1 VLKPI
6 LRPRILWNY
15 AYDEL
20 TDKRISMQV
29 TCLRENL
36 SRGLANVSRAVASRA
51 TLPVTQ
57 NVLLEGDNGQL
68 KLTATNTEIS
78 ISTWIGA
85 QIEGEGSVTVPARML
100 TDFVN
105 SLPGQTVQIEFQ
117 TDPVG
122 VTVTCD
128 KFNGTINGI
137 SSEEFPPIPTV
148 EGGSSVSIPADT
160 FRGALERVVFAA
172 ATDDSRP
179 VLTGVKVE
187 LSEDSFTLAAAD
199 GFRLAVETGKLG
211 ASVETEVGVIVPAK
225 TLAEVERL
233 LSDGSSTVELSVD
246 GNGRSAKFRL
256 DTSEI
261 VTSLVQG
268 TFPDY
273 EKLIPTSYG
282 TKATVDLASMIQ
294 ATRAASIFARDG
306 SGIIRVVVSPGESDA
321 GGAVKIISRAEEVGW
336 NENELDALV
345 EGEETKVAFNS
356 KFLMDVLNV
365 MNGDDVD
372 LETTTPSSPGVFRSA
387 KHEGY
392 THVVMPMFVQW

>member
-1 VLKPI
+1 
-6 LRPRILWNY
+6 
-15 AYDEL
+15 
-20 TDKRISMQV
+20 
-29 TCLRENL
+29 
-36 SRGLANVSRAVASRA
+36 
-51 TLPVTQ
+51 LPVTQ
-57 NVLLEGDNGQL
+57 NVLLEADNGQL

-85 QIEGEGSVTVPARML
+85 QIEGEGAVTVPARML
-100 TDFVN
+100 NDFVN
-105 SLPGQTVQIEFQ
+105 SLPGQTVQIDFQ

-122 VTVTCD
+122 IEVTCD
-128 KFNGTINGI
+128 KFTATINGI
-137 SSEEFPPIPTV
+137 AAEEFPPIPVV
-148 EGGSSVSIPADT
+148 EGGATVTIPADA

-187 LSEDSFTLAAAD
+187 LAGDKFTLAAAD
-199 GFRLAVETGKLG
+199 GFRLAVETGKLS
-211 ASVETEVGVIVPAK
+211 ASASEEVGVIVPAK

-233 LSDGSSTVELSVD
+233 LGDGSSSVELSLD
-246 GNGRSAKFRL
+246 ASGRSAKFRL
-256 DTSEI
+256 ETSEI

-273 EKLIPTSYG
+273 EKLIPASYG
-282 TKATVDLASMIQ
+282 TKATIDLASMVQ

-306 SGIIRVVVSPGESDA
+306 SGIIRVIVSPADGDTPGS
-321 GGAVKIISRAEEVGW
+321 VKVISRAEEVGS
-336 NENELDALV
+336 NENVLDASV
-345 EGEETKVAFNS
+345 EGDESKVAFNS

-365 MNGDDVD
+365 LSGDDVD
-372 LETTTPSSPGVFRSA
+372 IETTTPSSPGVFRSA

>member
-1 VLKPI
+1 
-6 LRPRILWNY
+6 
-15 AYDEL
+15 
-20 TDKRISMQV
+20 MQV

-85 QIEGEGSVTVPARML
+85 QIEGEGSITVPARML

-105 SLPGQTVQIEFQ
+105 SLPGQTVKIDFQ
-117 TDPVG
+117 NDPVG
-122 VTVTCD
+122 VIVTCD

-137 SSEEFPPIPTV
+137 SAEEFPPIPTV
-148 EGGSSVSIPADT
+148 EGGSSVTIPADT

-187 LSEDSFTLAAAD
+187 LADDSFTLAAAD

-211 ASVETEVGVIVPAK
+211 TSVETEVGVIVPAK
-225 TLAEVERL
+225 TLSEVERL
-233 LSDGSSTVELSVD
+233 LGDGSSSVELSID
-246 GNGRSAKFRL
+246 ANGRSAKFRL
-256 DTSEI
+256 DTSEV
-261 VTSLVQG
+261 VTALVQG

-282 TKATVDLASMIQ
+282 TKATVDLSSMVQ

-306 SGIIRVVVSPGESDA
+306 SGIIRVIVSPGGDDGA
-321 GGAVKIISRAEEVGW
+321 GSVKVISRAEEVGS
-336 NENELDALV
+336 NENELDAKV

-365 MNGDDVD
+365 LNGDDVD
-372 LETTTPSSPGVFRSA
+372 LETTTPSSPGVFRSE
-387 KHEGY
+387 KHQGY

>member
-1 VLKPI
+1 
-6 LRPRILWNY
+6 
-15 AYDEL
+15 
-20 TDKRISMQV
+20 MQV

-85 QIEGEGSVTVPARML
+85 QIEGEGSITVPARML

-105 SLPGQTVQIEFQ
+105 SLPGE
-117 TDPVG
+117 
-122 VTVTCD
+122 TVTID
-128 KFNGTINGI
+128 FQPESAGVKVSSGKFNGDISGI
-137 SSEEFPPIPTV
+137 PAEEFPPIPEV
-148 EGGSSVSIPADT
+148 SGGVSVAIPADT
-160 FRGALERVVFAA
+160 FKGALERVVFAA

-179 VLTGVKVE
+179 VLTGVKIE
-187 LSEDSFTLAAAD
+187 LKEKSFIVAAAD
-199 GFRLAVETGKLG
+199 GFRLAVETGEL
-211 ASVETEVGVIVPAK
+211 TEAIDGEIGIIVPAK

-233 LSDGSSTVELSVD
+233 LGDGSSTISLSTD
-246 GNGRSAKFRL
+246 SNDRSAKFRL
-256 DTSEI
+256 DSSEI

-273 EKLIPTSYG
+273 EKLIPTSWS
-282 TKATVDLASMIQ
+282 TRASIDLSQMSQ

-306 SGIIRVVVSPGESDA
+306 SGIIRIMINPGEADA
-321 GGAVKIISRAEEVGW
+321 AGAVKVIARAEEVGA
-336 NENELDALV
+336 NENEVEASV
-345 EGEETKVAFNS
+345 EGDETKIAFNS
-356 KFLMDVLNV
+356 KFLSDVLNV
-365 MNGDDVD
+365 IEGDDVK
-372 LETTTPSSPGVFRSA
+372 LETTTPSSPGVFRSP
-387 KHEGY
+387 KHENY

>member
-1 VLKPI
+1 
-6 LRPRILWNY
+6 
-15 AYDEL
+15 
-20 TDKRISMQV
+20 MQV

-57 NVLLEGDNGQL
+57 NVLLEGENSQL

-85 QIEGEGSVTVPARML
+85 QIEGEGKITVPARML

-105 SLPGQTVQIEFQ
+105 SLPGREVKIDFQ
-117 TDPVG
+117 NDPVG
-122 VTVTCD
+122 VIVTCD

-137 SSEEFPPIPTV
+137 AAEEFPPIPKV
-148 EGGSSVSIPADT
+148 DGRSSVTIPADT

-187 LSEDSFTLAAAD
+187 LVDDSFTLAAAD
-199 GFRLAVETGKLG
+199 GFRLAVETGKLVT
-211 ASVETEVGVIVPAK
+211 SVSTEVGVIVPAK

-233 LSDGSSTVELSVD
+233 LGDGSSSVELSID
-246 GNGRSAKFRL
+246 ANGRAAKFRL

-261 VTSLVQG
+261 ITALVQG

-273 EKLIPTSYG
+273 EKLIPTNYG
-282 TKATVDLASMIQ
+282 TKATVDLSNMVQ

-306 SGIIRVVVSPGESDA
+306 SGIIRVIVSPGEGDSA
-321 GGAVKIISRAEEVGW
+321 GSVKVISRAEEVGS
-336 NENELDALV
+336 NENELDASV

-372 LETTTPSSPGVFRSA
+372 LETTTPSSPGVFRSE
-387 KHEGY
+387 KHKGY

>member
-1 VLKPI
+1 
-6 LRPRILWNY
+6 
-15 AYDEL
+15 
-20 TDKRISMQV
+20 MQV

-36 SRGLANVSRAVASRA
+36 SRGLSNISRAVAARA

-57 NVLLEGDNGQL
+57 NVLLESDNGQL

-85 QIEGEGSVTVPARML
+85 QMEGDGTVTVPARML

-105 SLPGQTVQIEFQ
+105 SLPGQTVKIEFQ
-117 TDPVG
+117 TEPVG
-122 VTVTCD
+122 VVVTCD
-128 KFNGTINGI
+128 KFNATINGI
-137 SSEEFPPIPTV
+137 AAEEFPPIPTV
-148 EGGSSVSIPADT
+148 DGGAEVTIPADA
-160 FRGALERVVFAA
+160 FKGALERVVFAA

-187 LSEDSFTLAAAD
+187 LAGDSFTLAAAD
-199 GFRLAVETGKLG
+199 GFRLAVENGKLG
-211 ASVETEVGVIVPAK
+211 ESVSDDVGVIVPAK

-233 LSDGSSTVELSVD
+233 LGDGSSSVVLSMD
-246 GNGRSAKFRL
+246 ANGRSAKFRM
-256 DTSEI
+256 DTSEV

-282 TKATVDLASMIQ
+282 TKATIGLASMVQ

-306 SGIIRVVVSPGESDA
+306 SGIIRVIVGPGESDA
-321 GGAVKIISRAEEVGW
+321 PGSVKVISRAEEVGS
-336 NENELDALV
+336 NENELDASV

-365 MNGDDVD
+365 MNGDDFD

>member
-1 VLKPI
+1 
-6 LRPRILWNY
+6 
-15 AYDEL
+15 
-20 TDKRISMQV
+20 MQV

-85 QIEGEGSVTVPARML
+85 QIEGEGSITVPARML

-105 SLPGQTVQIEFQ
+105 SLPGQTVKIEFQ
-117 TDPVG
+117 NDPVG
-122 VTVTCD
+122 VIVTCD

-137 SSEEFPPIPTV
+137 AAEEFPPIPTV
-148 EGGSSVSIPADT
+148 DGGSSVTIPADT

-187 LSEDSFTLAAAD
+187 LADDSFTLAAAD

-211 ASVETEVGVIVPAK
+211 TSVETEVGVIVPAK

-233 LSDGSSTVELSVD
+233 LGDGSSTVELSID
-246 GNGRSAKFRL
+246 ANGRSAKFRL
-256 DTSEI
+256 DTSEV
-261 VTSLVQG
+261 VTALVQG

-282 TKATVDLASMIQ
+282 TKATVDLSSMVQ

-306 SGIIRVVVSPGESDA
+306 SGIIRVIVSPGEDDGA
-321 GGAVKIISRAEEVGW
+321 GTVKVISRAEEVGS
-336 NENELDALV
+336 NENELDAKV

-372 LETTTPSSPGVFRSA
+372 LETTTPSSPGVFRSE
-387 KHEGY
+387 KHQGY

>member
-1 VLKPI
+1 
-6 LRPRILWNY
+6 
-15 AYDEL
+15 
-20 TDKRISMQV
+20 MQV

-36 SRGLANVSRAVASRA
+36 SRGLANVSRAVAARA

-68 KLTATNTEIS
+68 KITATNTEIS

-85 QIEGEGSVTVPARML
+85 QIEGEGTVTVPARML

-105 SLPGQTVQIEFQ
+105 SLPGQTVVIEFQ
-117 TDPVG
+117 NEPVG

-137 SSEEFPPIPTV
+137 AAEEFPPIPTV
-148 EGGSSVSIPADT
+148 EGGASVTIPADT

-179 VLTGVKVE
+179 VLTGVKIE
-187 LSEDSFTLAAAD
+187 LAEDNFTLAAAD
-199 GFRLAVETGKLG
+199 GFRLAVESGKLG
-211 ASVETEVGVIVPAK
+211 ASVESEVGIIVPAK

-233 LSDGSSTVELSVD
+233 LGDGSSSVELSID
-246 GNGRSAKFRL
+246 ANSRSAKFRL
-256 DTSEI
+256 DTSEV
-261 VTSLVQG
+261 VTALVQG

-273 EKLIPTSYG
+273 EKLIPTSWG
-282 TKATVDLASMIQ
+282 TKATVDLAGMVQ

-306 SGIIRVVVSPGESDA
+306 SGIIRVIVSPNDGA
-321 GGAVKIISRAEEVGW
+321 GAVKVISRAEEVGS
-336 NENELDALV
+336 NENELDATV

-372 LETTTPSSPGVFRSA
+372 LETNTPSSPGVFRSK

>member
-1 VLKPI
+1 
-6 LRPRILWNY
+6 
-15 AYDEL
+15 
-20 TDKRISMQV
+20 MQV

-57 NVLLEGDNGQL
+57 NVLLEGDNGLL

-85 QIEGEGSVTVPARML
+85 QIEGEGSITVPHRML

-105 SLPGQTVQIEFQ
+105 SLPGQEVKIDFQ
-117 TDPVG
+117 NDPVG
-122 VTVTCD
+122 VIVTCD

-137 SSEEFPPIPTV
+137 AAEEFPPIPTV
-148 EGGSSVSIPADT
+148 DGGSSVTIPADT
-160 FRGALERVVFAA
+160 FRGALGRVVFAA

-187 LSEDSFTLAAAD
+187 LADDSFTLAAAD

-211 ASVETEVGVIVPAK
+211 TSVETEVGVIVPAK

-233 LSDGSSTVELSVD
+233 LGDGSSSVELSI
-246 GNGRSAKFRL
+246 GANGRSAKFRL

-261 VTSLVQG
+261 VTALVQG

-273 EKLIPTSYG
+273 EKLIPSNYG
-282 TKATVDLASMIQ
+282 TKATVDLSSMVQ

-306 SGIIRVVVSPGESDA
+306 SGIIRVIVSPGNDA
-321 GGAVKIISRAEEVGW
+321 GGGAVKVISRAEEVGS
-336 NENELDALV
+336 NENELDAKV

-365 MNGDDVD
+365 MNGDYVD
-372 LETTTPSSPGVFRSA
+372 LETTTPSSPGVFRSE

>member
-1 VLKPI
+1 
-6 LRPRILWNY
+6 
-15 AYDEL
+15 
-20 TDKRISMQV
+20 MQV

-57 NVLLEGDNGQL
+57 NVLLEGDNGRL

-85 QIEGEGSVTVPARML
+85 QIEGEGSITVPHRML

-105 SLPGQTVQIEFQ
+105 SLPGQTVKIDFQ
-117 TDPVG
+117 NDPVG
-122 VTVTCD
+122 VIVTCD

-137 SSEEFPPIPTV
+137 AAEEFPPIPTV
-148 EGGSSVSIPADT
+148 DSGSSVTIPADT
-160 FRGALERVVFAA
+160 FRGALGRVVFAA

-179 VLTGVKVE
+179 VLTGVKIE
-187 LSEDSFTLAAAD
+187 LADDSFTLAAAD

-211 ASVETEVGVIVPAK
+211 TSVETEVGVIVPAK

-233 LSDGSSTVELSVD
+233 LGDGSSSVELSID
-246 GNGRSAKFRL
+246 ANGRSAKFRL
-256 DTSEI
+256 DTSEV
-261 VTSLVQG
+261 VTALVQG

-282 TKATVDLASMIQ
+282 TKATVDLSSMVQ

-306 SGIIRVVVSPGESDA
+306 SGIIRIIVSPGEDD
-321 GGAVKIISRAEEVGW
+321 GVGAVKVISRAEEVGS
-336 NENELDALV
+336 NENELDAKV

-372 LETTTPSSPGVFRSA
+372 LETTTPSSPGVFRSG

>member
-1 VLKPI
+1 
-6 LRPRILWNY
+6 
-15 AYDEL
+15 
-20 TDKRISMQV
+20 MQV

-85 QIEGEGSVTVPARML
+85 QIEGEGSITVPHRML

-105 SLPGQTVQIEFQ
+105 SLPGQTVKIDFQ
-117 TDPVG
+117 NDPVG
-122 VTVTCD
+122 VIVTCD

-137 SSEEFPPIPTV
+137 AAEEFPPIPTV
-148 EGGSSVSIPADT
+148 DSESSVTIPADT
-160 FRGALERVVFAA
+160 FRGALGRVVFAA

-179 VLTGVKVE
+179 VLTGVKIE
-187 LSEDSFTLAAAD
+187 LADDSFTLAAAD

-211 ASVETEVGVIVPAK
+211 TSVETEVGVIVPAK

-233 LSDGSSTVELSVD
+233 LGDGSSSVELSID
-246 GNGRSAKFRL
+246 ANGRSAKFRL
-256 DTSEI
+256 DTSEV
-261 VTSLVQG
+261 VTALVQG

-273 EKLIPTSYG
+273 EKLIPPSYG
-282 TKATVDLASMIQ
+282 TKATVDLSSMVQ

-306 SGIIRVVVSPGESDA
+306 SGIIRIIVSPGEDD
-321 GGAVKIISRAEEVGW
+321 GVGAVKVISRAEEVGS
-336 NENELDALV
+336 NENELDAKV

-372 LETTTPSSPGVFRSA
+372 LETTTPSSPGVFRSG

>member
-1 VLKPI
+1 
-6 LRPRILWNY
+6 
-15 AYDEL
+15 
-20 TDKRISMQV
+20 MQV

-57 NVLLEGDNGQL
+57 NVLLESDNGQL

-85 QIEGEGSVTVPARML
+85 QIEGEGSITVPARML

-105 SLPGQTVQIEFQ
+105 SLPGQTVKIDFQ
-117 TDPVG
+117 NDPVG
-122 VTVTCD
+122 VIVTCD

-137 SSEEFPPIPTV
+137 AAEEFPPIPTV
-148 EGGSSVSIPADT
+148 EGGSSVTIPADT

-187 LSEDSFTLAAAD
+187 LADDSFTLAAAD

-211 ASVETEVGVIVPAK
+211 TSVETEVGVIVPAK

-233 LSDGSSTVELSVD
+233 LGDGSSSVELSID
-246 GNGRSAKFRL
+246 ANGRSAKFRL
-256 DTSEI
+256 DTSEV
-261 VTSLVQG
+261 VTALVQG

-282 TKATVDLASMIQ
+282 TKATVDLSSMVQ

-306 SGIIRVVVSPGESDA
+306 SGIIRVIVSPGGDDGA
-321 GGAVKIISRAEEVGW
+321 GSVKVISRAEEVGS
-336 NENELDALV
+336 NENELDAKV

-372 LETTTPSSPGVFRSA
+372 LETTTPSSPGVFRSE
-387 KHEGY
+387 KHQGY

>member
-1 VLKPI
+1 
-6 LRPRILWNY
+6 
-15 AYDEL
+15 
-20 TDKRISMQV
+20 MQV

-85 QIEGEGSVTVPARML
+85 QIEGEGSITVPHRML

-105 SLPGQTVQIEFQ
+105 SLPGQTVKIDFQ
-117 TDPVG
+117 NDPVG
-122 VTVTCD
+122 VIVTCD

-137 SSEEFPPIPTV
+137 AAEEFPPIPTV
-148 EGGSSVSIPADT
+148 DSESSVTIPADT
-160 FRGALERVVFAA
+160 FRGALGRVVFAA

-179 VLTGVKVE
+179 VLTGVKIE
-187 LSEDSFTLAAAD
+187 LADDSFTLAAAD

-211 ASVETEVGVIVPAK
+211 TSVETEVGVIVPAK

-233 LSDGSSTVELSVD
+233 LGDGSSSVELSID
-246 GNGRSAKFRL
+246 ANGRSAKFRL
-256 DTSEI
+256 DTSEV
-261 VTSLVQG
+261 VTALVQG

-273 EKLIPTSYG
+273 EKLIPPSYG
-282 TKATVDLASMIQ
+282 TKATVDLSSMVQ

-306 SGIIRVVVSPGESDA
+306 SGIIRIIVSPGEDDG
-321 GGAVKIISRAEEVGW
+321 GGAVKVISRAEEVGS
-336 NENELDALV
+336 NENELDAKV

-372 LETTTPSSPGVFRSA
+372 LETTTPSSPGVFRSG

>member
-1 VLKPI
+1 
-6 LRPRILWNY
+6 
-15 AYDEL
+15 
-20 TDKRISMQV
+20 MQV

-85 QIEGEGSVTVPARML
+85 QIEGEGRITVPARML

-105 SLPGQTVQIEFQ
+105 SLPGQTVKIDFQ
-117 TDPVG
+117 NDPVG
-122 VTVTCD
+122 VIVTCD

-137 SSEEFPPIPTV
+137 SAEEFPPIPTV
-148 EGGSSVSIPADT
+148 EGGSSVTIPADT

-187 LSEDSFTLAAAD
+187 LADDSFTLAAAD

-225 TLAEVERL
+225 TLSEVERL
-233 LSDGSSTVELSVD
+233 LGDGSSSVELSID
-246 GNGRSAKFRL
+246 ANGRSAKFRL

-261 VTSLVQG
+261 VTALVQG

-282 TKATVDLASMIQ
+282 TKATVDLSSMVQ

-306 SGIIRVVVSPGESDA
+306 SGIIRVIVSPGEGDGA
-321 GGAVKIISRAEEVGW
+321 GAVKVISRAEEVGS
-336 NENELDALV
+336 NENELDAKV

-365 MNGDDVD
+365 LNGDDVD
-372 LETTTPSSPGVFRSA
+372 LETTTPSSPGVFRSE
-387 KHEGY
+387 KHPGY

>member
-1 VLKPI
+1 
-6 LRPRILWNY
+6 
-15 AYDEL
+15 
-20 TDKRISMQV
+20 MQV

-57 NVLLEGDNGQL
+57 NVLLESDNGQL

-85 QIEGEGSVTVPARML
+85 QIEGEGSITVPARML

-105 SLPGQTVQIEFQ
+105 SLPGQTVKIDFQ
-117 TDPVG
+117 NDPVG
-122 VTVTCD
+122 VIVTCD

-137 SSEEFPPIPTV
+137 AAEEFPPIPTV
-148 EGGSSVSIPADT
+148 EGGSSVTIPADT

-187 LSEDSFTLAAAD
+187 LADDSFTLAAAD

-211 ASVETEVGVIVPAK
+211 TSVETEVGVIVPAK

-233 LSDGSSTVELSVD
+233 LGDGSSSVELSID
-246 GNGRSAKFRL
+246 ANGRSAKFRL
-256 DTSEI
+256 DTSEV
-261 VTSLVQG
+261 VTALVQG

-282 TKATVDLASMIQ
+282 TKATVDLSSMVQ

-306 SGIIRVVVSPGESDA
+306 SGIIRVIVSPGGDDGA
-321 GGAVKIISRAEEVGW
+321 GSVKVISRAEEVGS
-336 NENELDALV
+336 NENELDAKV

-372 LETTTPSSPGVFRSA
+372 LETTTPSSPGVFRSEN
-387 KHEGY
+387 HQGY

>member
-1 VLKPI
+1 
-6 LRPRILWNY
+6 
-15 AYDEL
+15 
-20 TDKRISMQV
+20 MHV

-57 NVLLEGDNGQL
+57 NVLLESDNGQL

-85 QIEGEGSVTVPARML
+85 QIEGDGSITVPARML

-105 SLPGQTVQIEFQ
+105 SLPGQTVKIDFQ
-117 TDPVG
+117 NDPVG
-122 VTVTCD
+122 VIVTCD

-137 SSEEFPPIPTV
+137 AAEEFPPIPTV
-148 EGGSSVSIPADT
+148 EGGSSVTIPADT

-187 LSEDSFTLAAAD
+187 LADDSFTLAAAD

-211 ASVETEVGVIVPAK
+211 TSVETEVGVIVPAK

-233 LSDGSSTVELSVD
+233 LGDGSSSVELSID
-246 GNGRSAKFRL
+246 ANGRSAKFRL
-256 DTSEI
+256 DTSEV
-261 VTSLVQG
+261 VTALVQG

-282 TKATVDLASMIQ
+282 TKATVDLSSMVQ

-306 SGIIRVVVSPGESDA
+306 SGIIRVIVSPGGDDGA
-321 GGAVKIISRAEEVGW
+321 GSVKVISRAEEVGS
-336 NENELDALV
+336 NENELDAKV

-372 LETTTPSSPGVFRSA
+372 LETTTPSSPGVFRSE
-387 KHEGY
+387 KHQGY

>member
-1 VLKPI
+1 
-6 LRPRILWNY
+6 
-15 AYDEL
+15 
-20 TDKRISMQV
+20 MQV

-36 SRGLANVSRAVASRA
+36 SRGLANISRAVAARA

-57 NVLLEGDNGQL
+57 NVLLERHNGQL

-85 QIEGEGSVTVPARML
+85 QIEGEGSVTVPARMFN
-100 TDFVN
+100 DFVN
-105 SLPGQTVQIEFQ
+105 SLPGQTVQIGFQ

-122 VTVTCD
+122 VEITCD
-128 KFNGTINGI
+128 KFAATINGI
-137 SSEEFPPIPTV
+137 AAEEFPPIPVV
-148 EGGSSVSIPADT
+148 EGGASVTIPADA

-187 LSEDSFTLAAAD
+187 LAGDEFTLAAAD
-199 GFRLAVETGKLG
+199 GFRLAVESGKLG
-211 ASVETEVGVIVPAK
+211 ASVSEEVGVIVPAK

-233 LSDGSSTVELSVD
+233 LGDGSSSVELTLDAS
-246 GNGRSAKFRL
+246 GRSAKFRL
-256 DTSEI
+256 ETSEV

-273 EKLIPTSYG
+273 EKLIPTSHG
-282 TKATVDLASMIQ
+282 TKATIDLSSMVQ

-306 SGIIRVVVSPGESDA
+306 SGIIRVIVNPGSDGEA
-321 GGAVKIISRAEEVGW
+321 GSVKIISSAEEVGS
-336 NENELDALV
+336 NENELDASV
-345 EGEETKVAFNS
+345 EGDESKVAFNS

-365 MNGDDVD
+365 MSGDDVD
-372 LETTTPSSPGVFRSA
+372 IETTTPSSPGVFRSA

>member
-1 VLKPI
+1 
-6 LRPRILWNY
+6 
-15 AYDEL
+15 
-20 TDKRISMQV
+20 MQV

-36 SRGLANVSRAVASRA
+36 SRGLANISRAVAARA

-85 QIEGEGSVTVPARML
+85 QIEGDGSVTIPARML
-100 TDFVN
+100 NDFVN
-105 SLPGQTVQIEFQ
+105 SLPGQQVQLDFQ
-117 TDPVG
+117 TEPVG
-122 VTVTCD
+122 VIITCD
-128 KFNGTINGI
+128 KFKATINGI
-137 SSEEFPPIPTV
+137 AAEEFPPIPTV
-148 EGGSSVSIPADT
+148 EGGASVTIPAEA

-179 VLTGVKVE
+179 VLTGVKIE
-187 LSEDSFTLAAAD
+187 LSGDSFTLAAAD

-211 ASVETEVGVIVPAK
+211 SAIEGEVGVIVPAK
-225 TLAEVERL
+225 TLAEVEKL
-233 LSDGSSTVELSVD
+233 LGDGSKSVELSVD
-246 GNGRSAKFRL
+246 SNGRSAKFRL
-256 DTSEI
+256 DTSEV
-261 VTSLVQG
+261 VTALVQG

-273 EKLIPTSYG
+273 AKLIPTNWG
-282 TKATVDLASMIQ
+282 TKATIGLANMVQ

-306 SGIIRVVVSPGESDA
+306 SGIIRVIVSPGEGDVPGS
-321 GGAVKIISRAEEVGW
+321 VKVISRAEEVGS
-336 NENELDALV
+336 NENELDASV
-345 EGEETKVAFNS
+345 EGEESKVAFNS

-365 MNGDDVD
+365 LSGDDVD
-372 LETTTPSSPGVFRSA
+372 IETTTPSSPGVFRSK

>member
-1 VLKPI
+1 
-6 LRPRILWNY
+6 
-15 AYDEL
+15 
-20 TDKRISMQV
+20 MQV

-36 SRGLANVSRAVASRA
+36 SRGLANVSRAVAARA

-68 KLTATNTEIS
+68 KITATNTEIS

-85 QIEGEGSVTVPARML
+85 QIEGEGTVTVPARML

-105 SLPGQTVQIEFQ
+105 SLPGQTVNIEFKSE
-117 TDPVG
+117 PVG
-122 VTVTCD
+122 VVVTCD

-148 EGGSSVSIPADT
+148 DGGASVTIPADT

-187 LSEDSFTLAAAD
+187 LADDSFTLAAAD

-211 ASVETEVGVIVPAK
+211 ASIGNEVGVIVPAK

-233 LSDGSSTVELSVD
+233 LGDGSSSVELSID
-246 GNGRSAKFRL
+246 NNGRSAKFRL

-261 VTSLVQG
+261 VTALVQG

-273 EKLIPTSYG
+273 DKLIPTSYG
-282 TKATVDLASMIQ
+282 TKATVDLASMVQ

-306 SGIIRVVVSPGESDA
+306 SGIIRVVVSPGESE
-321 GGAVKIISRAEEVGW
+321 GTGAVKVISRAEEVGS
-336 NENELDALV
+336 NENELDAKV

-365 MNGDDVD
+365 LNGDDVD
-372 LETTTPSSPGVFRSA
+372 LETTTPSSPGVFRSE

>member
-1 VLKPI
+1 
-6 LRPRILWNY
+6 
-15 AYDEL
+15 
-20 TDKRISMQV
+20 MQV

-36 SRGLANVSRAVASRA
+36 SRGLANISRAVAARA

-78 ISTWIGA
+78 ITTWIGA

-100 TDFVN
+100 NDFVN
-105 SLPGQTVQIEFQ
+105 SLPGQTVQIDFQ

-122 VTVTCD
+122 VHVTCD
-128 KFNGTINGI
+128 KFTATINGI
-137 SSEEFPPIPTV
+137 AAEEFPPIPTV
-148 EGGSSVSIPADT
+148 EGGASVTIPADA

-187 LSEDSFTLAAAD
+187 LAEDSFTLAAAD

-211 ASVETEVGVIVPAK
+211 ATVSEEVGVIVPAK

-233 LSDGSSTVELSVD
+233 LGDGSSSVELSVD
-246 GNGRSAKFRL
+246 ANGRSAKFKL

-261 VTSLVQG
+261 VTALVQG

-282 TKATVDLASMIQ
+282 TKATIDLASMVQ

-306 SGIIRVVVSPGESDA
+306 SGIIRVIVNPGDGDA
-321 GGAVKIISRAEEVGW
+321 PGTVKIISRAEEVGS
-336 NENELDALV
+336 NENELDASV
-345 EGEETKVAFNS
+345 EGEESKVAFNS

-365 MNGDDVD
+365 LSGDNVD
-372 LETTTPSSPGVFRSA
+372 IETTTPSSPGVFRSA
-387 KHEGY
+387 KHKGY

>member
-1 VLKPI
+1 
-6 LRPRILWNY
+6 
-15 AYDEL
+15 
-20 TDKRISMQV
+20 MQV

-85 QIEGEGSVTVPARML
+85 QIEDEGSITVPARML

-105 SLPGQTVQIEFQ
+105 SLPGE
-117 TDPVG
+117 
-122 VTVTCD
+122 TVTID
-128 KFNGTINGI
+128 FQPESAGVKVSSGKFNGDISGI
-137 SSEEFPPIPTV
+137 PAEEFPPIPEV
-148 EGGSSVSIPADT
+148 SGGVSVAIPADT
-160 FRGALERVVFAA
+160 FKGALERVVFAA

-179 VLTGVKVE
+179 VLTGVKIE
-187 LSEDSFTLAAAD
+187 LKEKSFIVAAAD
-199 GFRLAVETGKLG
+199 GFRLAVETGELAEAIDG
-211 ASVETEVGVIVPAK
+211 EIGIIVPAK

-233 LSDGSSTVELSVD
+233 LGDGSSTISLSTD
-246 GNGRSAKFRL
+246 SNDRSAKFRL
-256 DTSEI
+256 DSSEI

-273 EKLIPTSYG
+273 EKLIPTSWS
-282 TKATVDLASMIQ
+282 TRASIDLSQMSQ

-306 SGIIRVVVSPGESDA
+306 SGIIRIMINPGEADA
-321 GGAVKIISRAEEVGW
+321 AGAVKVIARAEEVGA
-336 NENELDALV
+336 NENEVEASV
-345 EGEETKVAFNS
+345 EGDETKIAFNS
-356 KFLMDVLNV
+356 KFLSDVLNV
-365 MNGDDVD
+365 IEGDDVK
-372 LETTTPSSPGVFRSA
+372 LETTTPSSPGVFRSP
-387 KHEGY
+387 KHENY

>member
-1 VLKPI
+1 
-6 LRPRILWNY
+6 
-15 AYDEL
+15 
-20 TDKRISMQV
+20 MQV

-85 QIEGEGSVTVPARML
+85 QIEGEGSITVPHRML

-105 SLPGQTVQIEFQ
+105 SLPGQTVKIDFQ
-117 TDPVG
+117 NDPVG
-122 VTVTCD
+122 VIVTCD

-137 SSEEFPPIPTV
+137 AAEEFPPIPTV
-148 EGGSSVSIPADT
+148 DSGSSVTIPADT
-160 FRGALERVVFAA
+160 FRGALGRVVFAA

-179 VLTGVKVE
+179 VLTGVKIE
-187 LSEDSFTLAAAD
+187 LADDSFTLAAAD

-211 ASVETEVGVIVPAK
+211 TSVETEVGVIVPAK

-233 LSDGSSTVELSVD
+233 LGDGSSSVELSID
-246 GNGRSAKFRL
+246 ANGRSAKFRL

-261 VTSLVQG
+261 VTALVQG

-282 TKATVDLASMIQ
+282 TKATVDLSSMVQ

-306 SGIIRVVVSPGESDA
+306 SGIIRIIVSPGEDD
-321 GGAVKIISRAEEVGW
+321 GVGAVKVISRAEEVGS
-336 NENELDALV
+336 NENELDAKV

-365 MNGDDVD
+365 MNGDDVY
-372 LETTTPSSPGVFRSA
+372 LETTTPSSPGVFRSG

>member
-1 VLKPI
+1 
-6 LRPRILWNY
+6 
-15 AYDEL
+15 
-20 TDKRISMQV
+20 MQV

-36 SRGLANVSRAVASRA
+36 SRGLANVSRAVAARA

-68 KLTATNTEIS
+68 KITATNTEIS

-85 QIEGEGSVTVPARML
+85 SIEGEGTVTVPARMF

-105 SLPGQTVQIEFQ
+105 SLPGQTVEIEFQ

-122 VTVTCD
+122 VVVTCD

-148 EGGSSVSIPADT
+148 DGGASVTIPADT

-187 LSEDSFTLAAAD
+187 LSGDQFTLAAAD
-199 GFRLAVETGKLG
+199 GFRLAVESGKLG
-211 ASVETEVGVIVPAK
+211 ASVDDEVGVIIPAK

-233 LSDGSSTVELSVD
+233 LGDGSSSVELSID
-246 GNGRSAKFRL
+246 ANGRSAKFRL
-256 DTSEI
+256 DTSEV
-261 VTSLVQG
+261 VTALVQG

-282 TKATVDLASMIQ
+282 TKATVDLSGMVQ

-306 SGIIRVVVSPGESDA
+306 SGIIRVVVLPGESD
-321 GGAVKIISRAEEVGW
+321 GGGIVKIISRAEEVGS
-336 NENELDALV
+336 NENELDAAV

>member
-1 VLKPI
+1 
-6 LRPRILWNY
+6 
-15 AYDEL
+15 
-20 TDKRISMQV
+20 MQV

-85 QIEGEGSVTVPARML
+85 QIEGEGSITVPARML

-105 SLPGQTVQIEFQ
+105 SLPGQTVKIDFQ
-117 TDPVG
+117 NDPVG
-122 VTVTCD
+122 VIVTCD

-137 SSEEFPPIPTV
+137 SAEEFPPIPTV
-148 EGGSSVSIPADT
+148 EGGSSVTIPADT

-187 LSEDSFTLAAAD
+187 LADDSFTLAAAD

-211 ASVETEVGVIVPAK
+211 TSVETEVGVIVPAK
-225 TLAEVERL
+225 TLSEVERL
-233 LSDGSSTVELSVD
+233 LGDGSSSVELSID
-246 GNGRSAKFRL
+246 ANGRSAKFRL

-261 VTSLVQG
+261 VTALVQG

-282 TKATVDLASMIQ
+282 TKATVDLSSMVQ

-306 SGIIRVVVSPGESDA
+306 SGIIRVIVSPGEGDGA
-321 GGAVKIISRAEEVGW
+321 GAVKVISRAEEVGS
-336 NENELDALV
+336 NENELDAKV

-365 MNGDDVD
+365 LNGDDVD
-372 LETTTPSSPGVFRSA
+372 LETTTPSSPGVFRSE
-387 KHEGY
+387 KHPGY

>member
-1 VLKPI
+1 
-6 LRPRILWNY
+6 
-15 AYDEL
+15 
-20 TDKRISMQV
+20 
-29 TCLRENL
+29 
-36 SRGLANVSRAVASRA
+36 
-51 TLPVTQ
+51 VTQ

-100 TDFVN
+100 NDFVN
-105 SLPGQTVQIEFQ
+105 SLPGQTVQIDFQ

-122 VTVTCD
+122 VIVTCD
-128 KFNGTINGI
+128 KFTATINGI
-137 SSEEFPPIPTV
+137 AAEEFPPIPTV
-148 EGGSSVSIPADT
+148 EGGASVTIPADA

-187 LSEDSFTLAAAD
+187 LAEDSFTLAAAD

-211 ASVETEVGVIVPAK
+211 ASVSEEVGVIVPAK

-233 LSDGSSTVELSVD
+233 LGDGSSSVELSVD
-246 GNGRSAKFRL
+246 ANGRSAKFKL

-261 VTSLVQG
+261 VTALVQG

-282 TKATVDLASMIQ
+282 TKATIDLASMVQ

-306 SGIIRVVVSPGESDA
+306 SGIIRVIVNPGDGDA
-321 GGAVKIISRAEEVGW
+321 PGSVKIISRAEEVGS
-336 NENELDALV
+336 NENELDASV
-345 EGEETKVAFNS
+345 EGEESKVAFNS

-365 MNGDDVD
+365 LSGDDVD
-372 LETTTPSSPGVFRSA
+372 IETTTPSSPGVFRSA